1 MYYIMNF
8 LNEKNN
14 ILFFEILNKL
24 ITTLIVN
31 SLPHR
36 PVHNCVN
43 PVVIHDDKISIEQAK
58 YTEIAKT
65 FPFSNMIAIINS
77 FDDKFDNT
85 SYINTNQTPGEKI
98 QTMNNLLMYIN
109 KNTTDKWIEQLNL
122 LYKIMPAENSDDFAQ
137 RIKDLG
143 ELKQSIY
150 IFQGILNKICL
161 RHIVPNSPLLQH
173 L

>member
-1 MYYIMNF
+1 MNF
-8 LNEKNN
+8 FNEKNN
-14 ILFFEILNKL
+14 ILFLNILNKL

-31 SLPHR
+31 STPHR
-36 PVHNCVN
+36 PLHNC
-43 PVVIHDDKISIEQAK
+43 ISIEQAK
-58 YTEIAKT
+58 YSEIAKT